1 MLKRPQWV
9 KEKIDG
15 KEKEVPLQMT
25 VKKKYTLQSPYANMP
40 TIGTTTGNGV
50 DGMVQPGKMVDIQVH
65 EGEGIIPNNAMQ
77 GLTESEFQ
85 GLVETLSSGNIDKN
99 KLREAINMPT
109 VQEYQ
114 AGGVVYKGD
123 VPSSSE
129 IPDYST
135 TNITNRRSLGV
146 PGEGAKA
153 VDPEPPPTKEEYLR
167 MRFPNYGTDK
177 NQTIQTSTVTRET
190 PTAPTTR
197 IRVPQQQTIATST
210 IPAESRTT
218 AAEAT
223 TTEPPE
229 PVVAPPET
237 PPETIQTQEVQ
248 RETPE
253 TPIIKAPLQ
262 EMPTPPEEPPPEE
275 PPPEETVTQPVVSPA
290 GEMVRQGLQ
299 KILAEAQGVSEVDR
313 KIANFYLQNTDASN
327 AANLRILESQI
338 SADPNMSDQ
347 AKRAAIAGLQRE
359 AAANRSQLSGE
370 LAINAAERA
379 STAARDIVTYGGQV
393 RSYEE
398 ITLPAA
404 RQNLEIQR
412 RTFDEITLPKSEIE
426 IEKMKS
432 ELGAQNWDE
441 IQEMIDHGVK
451 IDRVNERLAEKGI
464 RPLSL
469 EEFTDILQAGSLGE
483 RNWGRQESA
492 AQILLANGQYEAAAT
507 MFSNLYDGVNFD
519 FSKLATQEIAENFSQ
534 GLSQMSSYVASGW
547 NLDEALAAAREDGTL
562 KLMGIDESQF
572 AQFYNATNINALD
585 AQWEEVES
593 SQMYQNLLNSNDP
606 ADRELA
612 ANIKTVVQGM
622 MMGWFDY
629 DILHEYKITGPDG
642 KEYGSVYKKTA
653 EEAQEE
659 ANKLGVDYTV
669 EDTGNISPSIKQP
682 VTEELET
689 GLASDWGKF
698 RETIPEGVD
707 VTEDL
712 YQRWQS
718 WRDAG
723 NTGDYEEFSK
733 TETPANRL
741 QTIEVGTNK
750 ELLDKENSKILFDAF
765 EQTPEELKKS
775 DYYFQY
781 PNNDY
786 LENNITYKSAESVKM
801 PGAKTGLAKAE
812 MRMKE
817 PLKTTFEEA
826 VGKIVE
832 LPDGTIG
839 QISEVHEYPNS
850 IQLTVKRKDGTY
862 EPYEVWNV
870 DSIKKAVTN
879 KVMSLI
885 TGK

>member
-114 AGGVVYKGD
+114 AGGVAYSGL
-123 VPSSSE
+123 PTTNE

-135 TNITNRRSLGV
+135 DITNTRKRGV
-146 PGEGAKA
+146 PGEGASA
-153 VDPEPPPTKEEYLR
+153 V
-167 MRFPNYGTDK
+167 GTDYSNK
-177 NQTIQTSTVTRET
+177 DPLSRRSFGTSGFEGTTPETIQTSTVTRET
-190 PTAPTTR
+190 PTAPTIR
-197 IRVPQQQTIATST
+197 VRVPQQQTIATST
-210 IPAESRTT
+210 IPAESRTKEEET
-218 AAEAT
+218 P

-229 PVVAPPET
+229 PVVAPPEP
-237 PPETIQTQEVQ
+237 PPETIQTKEVQ
-248 RETPE
+248 RKTPE
-253 TPIIKAPLQ
+253 TPVIKAPLQ
-262 EMPTPPEEPPPEE
+262 EMPTPPEE
-275 PPPEETVTQPVVSPA
+275 TVTKPVVSPA

-398 ITLPAA
+398 VTLPAA

-432 ELGAQNWDE
+432 ELGSQNWDE

-483 RNWGRQESA
+483 RNWGRQETA

-534 GLSQMSSYVASGW
+534 GLSQMSSYVAAGW

-562 KLMGIDESQF
+562 ELMGIDESQF

-707 VTEDL
+707 VTENL

-723 NTGDYEEFSK
+723 NTGDYEEFSNR
-733 TETPANRL
+733 ETPANRL